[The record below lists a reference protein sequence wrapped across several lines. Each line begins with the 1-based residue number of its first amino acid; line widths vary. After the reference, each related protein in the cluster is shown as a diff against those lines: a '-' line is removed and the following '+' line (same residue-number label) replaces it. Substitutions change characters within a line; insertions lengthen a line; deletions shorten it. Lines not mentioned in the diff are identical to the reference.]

1 MNQKKTYTAVYG
13 RMIKMSKECA
23 TALNNRKISA
33 AAHNLKAELTKG
45 RVTTPN
51 QKIATSEHNLKA
63 ELTK

>member
-33 AAHNLKAELTKG
+33 AAHNLTTK
-45 RVTTPN
+45 
-51 QKIATSEHNLKA
+51 K
-63 ELTK
+63 TK